1 MIISPFTLFTA
12 MVWSTAFVLLLF
24 SCRKSTKLV
33 SYFGVWPLLLL
44 GAGAVARCFLPIEI
58 PPYTRTLNLEGL
70 FAKINRFFFSPI
82 AGSWLTPSRLFLV
95 LWTAGTLILL
105 GRFLYRYRRF
115 IKKVNSYEETEDPV
129 LLSLASRA
137 AKALD
142 IKNYR
147 IVEAGGIR
155 IPMLAGLLSPTI
167 LLPRYDYSEQD
178 YTAILDHEFTH
189 WKNRD
194 LWVKLIVELLCDIF
208 WWNPFI
214 YLLKADLAQTL
225 EIKCDLTVTQ
235 TMSEAEKDSYLR
247 TIEKT
252 IRSNP
257 TREERRTFPYAV
269 TEFAGSGDKDI
280 LQRAKVILNH
290 RHKPR
295 LEKIVLCLVSVA
307 MVVLLLFSYSF
318 VVQPYFQV
326 PKEQVGNGVTEVFS
340 PGNSYL
346 VKNLDGTYSLYQDG
360 EYLSSIDND
369 SLSFLLQDG
378 FQIKDNRSEKP

>member
-44 GAGAVARCFLPIEI
+44 GAEAVARCFLPIEI
-58 PPYTRTLNLEGL
+58 PPFTRILNLEGP

-178 YTAILDHEFTH
+178 YMAILDHEFTH

-280 LQRAKVILNH
+280 LQRARVILDH
-290 RHKPR
+290 RHKPW
-295 LEKIVLCLVSVA
+295 LERTALVFVSVA
-307 MVVLLLFSYSF
+307 MVALLLYSYSF
-318 VVQPYFQV
+318 VVQPYFQA
-326 PKEQVGNGVTEVFS
+326 PEEQIIAGNSQEVS
-340 PGNSYL
+340 PENSYL
-346 VKNLDGTYSLYQDG
+346 VQNKDGSHSLYQNG
-360 EYLSSIDND
+360 GHLSPVDDEI
-369 SLSFLLQDG
+369 LQFLLQNG
-378 FQIKDNRSEKP
+378 FQIKNNGSEKP